1 MNKKYLLHDEW
12 EFSLSKK
19 NKPVADNLKPAVWY
33 KASVPG
39 TVHTDLIN
47 NKLIPDPFYSD
58 NERNLQWI
66 GDMEWEYR
74 KIFDFPKS
82 FDSTKPIYIKFDGVD
97 TIADVFLNGEKI
109 GSTQNMFCSYEFDVS
124 KIIKKKNNKLLVQF
138 SSSYKYAQTTE
149 AKHGKLPVALNS
161 ERVYIRKAQYSF
173 GWDWGPSLATS
184 GIWKDV
190 YLLQRSDAFINHY
203 TFNTVRL
210 ADNSAAV
217 EIKGN
222 VGNPHNVNIKLKI
235 MLAKDGYSYEKEI
248 EIKEKQ
254 FLHSFEINNPELWWP
269 NGYGSPGLYVLT
281 LRLFGDNVLLD
292 EKINKV
298 GIRTIDLQLKESK
311 GNTFRL
317 IVNDKLI
324 FARGTDW
331 IPADLFITR
340 ISKEKYKRL
349 IDYAKNGS
357 MNIMRVW
364 GGGFY
369 ENDIFYEL
377 CDEMGI
383 LVWQDFMFA
392 CAAYPEFP
400 AFIDNV
406 KEEFRQNI
414 KRLQNH
420 PSLAV
425 WCGNNENE
433 WNWMNEQH
441 SSYKEMPGYNIYH
454 KIIPDLLNTLDPKRP
469 YWPSSPFG
477 FDDSPNSELSGNRHQ
492 WEIWSMWKDYNHV
505 YNDNSLFVTEFGFQ
519 APANRLTL
527 EEAIPV
533 GDRNVQSEIFE
544 FHNKQVE
551 GNERLFRFLS
561 GHLPVRTKWE
571 DFIYLTQL
579 NQGFA
584 LKTCL
589 QHWRSNYPV
598 TNGTLIWQHND
609 CWPVSSWA
617 LIDSNLIPKQSYYHV
632 KNIFSQQIITFVKKE
647 KSIEILLVNS
657 SSSVFAGSV
666 KIQIINLPKG
676 KIEFT
681 EHKVLTAKS
690 NSKDMVSSIADYISI
705 ENGTEVIIVSV
716 FDEGDIMV
724 HRNYYAGKR
733 WKFMSLPKTEITL
746 KKSGDNSIVVETD
759 KPAFFI
765 TLEAEDIA
773 FDNNS
778 FILLPGEKEIIK
790 TAFIKDVKL
799 KIKNISVISLNNYLT
814 D

>member
-1 MNKKYLLHDEW
+1 MIKKYLLHDKW
-12 EFSLSKK
+12 EFSLNKK
-19 NKPVADNLKPAVWY
+19 CKPVVDNIKPGIWY

-47 NKLIPDPFYSD
+47 NNLIPDPFYSD

-66 GDMEWEYR
+66 GEMDWDYR
-74 KIFDFPKS
+74 KIFELPKS
-82 FDSTKPIYIKFDGVD
+82 FDLANPVYIIFDGID
-97 TIADVFLNGEKI
+97 TMSDVFINGEKI
-109 GSTQNMFCSYEFDVS
+109 GSTKNMFCSYEFDVS
-124 KIIKKKNNKLLVQF
+124 RYLKKKNNKLLVHF
-138 SSSYKYAQTTE
+138 VSPYKYAREIE
-149 AKHGKLPVALNS
+149 AKYGKLPVALNS

-184 GIWKDV
+184 GLWKDV
-190 YLLQRSDAFINHY
+190 YLMQKSVSFINQF
-203 TFNTVRL
+203 TFNTIRL
-210 ADNSAAV
+210 SDQGAV
-217 EIKGN
+217 IEIKGN
-222 VGNPHNVNIKLKI
+222 VENPNNINIKLKI
-235 MLAKDGYSYEKEI
+235 IFSKDNYVYEKEI
-248 EIKEKQ
+248 EIKEKL
-254 FLHSFEINNPELWWP
+254 FIHGFEIDNPKLWWP
-269 NGYGSPGLYVLT
+269 NGYGNPELYNLT
-281 LRLFGDNVLLD
+281 LQLWGDNILLD
-292 EKINKV
+292 EKISKV
-298 GIRTIDLQLKESK
+298 GIRTVDLQLKDAGE
-311 GNTFRL
+311 NTFRL
-317 IVNDKLI
+317 IVNDEHI

-331 IPADLFITR
+331 IPADLFIPR
-340 ISKEKYKRL
+340 VSKEKYKRL
-349 IDYAKNGS
+349 IEYAKNGS

-369 ENDIFYEL
+369 ENDVFYDL

-400 AFIDNV
+400 AFIENCS
-406 KEEFRQNI
+406 EEFRQNI

-420 PSLAV
+420 PSLAI

-441 SSYKEMPGYNIYH
+441 RPYREMPGYNIYH
-454 KIIPDLLNTLDPKRP
+454 DIIPDILNKLDPKRP

-477 FDDSPNSELSGNRHQ
+477 FDVSPNSVLSGNRHQ

-505 YNDNSLFVTEFGFQ
+505 SEDKSLFVTEFGFQ

-527 EEAIPV
+527 EEVISV
-533 GDRNVQSEIFE
+533 RDRNVQSEIFE

-561 GHLPVRTKWE
+561 GHLPVKTKWE

-584 LKTCL
+584 LKTCI
-589 QHWRSNYPV
+589 QHWRSNYPI
-598 TNGTLIWQHND
+598 TNGSIIWQHND

-632 KNIFSQQIITFVKKE
+632 KNIFNQQIVTFVKKE
-647 KSIEILLVNS
+647 KSIEVLIINNS
-657 SSSVFAGSV
+657 LKEFSGSA
-666 KIQIINLPKG
+666 KIQIINLAKG
-676 KIEFT
+676 KIEFS
-681 EHKVLTAKS
+681 EFKELKSKS
-690 NSKDMVSSIADYISI
+690 NSKDVISSIADYTLIDSGVALI
-705 ENGTEVIIVSV
+705 LVSV
-716 FDEGDIMV
+716 YDDIKALV
-724 HRNYYAGKR
+724 HRNYYTGKE
-733 WKFMSLPKTEITL
+733 WKHMSLPNAEVSL
-746 KKSGDNSIVVETD
+746 KKTGDDSLIVETD

-765 TLEAEDIA
+765 TLEANGIS

-790 TAFIKDVKL
+790 TSFIKDVKL
-799 KIKNISVISLNNYLT
+799 KLKNISVISLNNYLR
-814 D
+814 